1 MFHHLFVNTNIK
13 PEIIEVEKGAPLFI
27 FRLGKGKPHVFII
40 SGVHGNEQTGVY
52 VAENLIE
59 KLSKTELFGSITIV
73 PVANSPAFR
82 CKSRKSPMDG
92 LDMNRIF
99 PGNKE
104 GTITE
109 RLAAEIWEQAIQA
122 DYIIDLH
129 SCEEECVP
137 YVLALHRE
145 FSYVKSLAYKVG
157 IPYVIESTGMRGQL
171 FVEASREGIPAIIIE
186 MGGGCSVN
194 LQSAVQVRD
203 FLLNFLTSLGI
214 IQGYELGGKPEF
226 YGRIVE
232 IRAPT
237 DGLFLPKSFCGSEI
251 GEESPIGEIRNK
263 DNIISPLNGL
273 LVYIKKAM
281 YVFKGEKIAGI
292 ATKLQH

>member
-1 MFHHLFVNTNIK
+1 VFRHLFVNTNIK
-13 PEIIEVEKGAPLFI
+13 SETIEVEKGISLFI
-27 FRLGKGKPHVFII
+27 FRLGDGKPHVFLI
-40 SGVHGNEQTGVY
+40 SGIHGNEQTGVY

-73 PVANSPAFR
+73 PVANPPAFR
-82 CKSRKSPMDG
+82 CKSRISPMDG
-92 LDMNRIF
+92 LDMNRVF
-99 PGNKE
+99 PGNRE
-104 GTITE
+104 GTVTE
-109 RLAAEIWEQAIQA
+109 RLAAEIWEQAMQA

-129 SCEEECVP
+129 SCEEECIP

-157 IPYVIESTGMRGQL
+157 IPYVIESTGTRGQL

-186 MGGGCSVN
+186 MGGKCSVD
-194 LQSAVQVRD
+194 LQSAVRVRD

-214 IQGYELGGKPEF
+214 IQGYELESKPEF

-237 DGLFLPKSFCGSEI
+237 DGLFIPKSFCGSEVS
-251 GEESPIGEIRNK
+251 EESPIGEIKNK
-263 DNIISPLNGL
+263 NNITSPLNGL
-273 LVYIKKAM
+273 LVYIKKVM

-292 ATKLQH
+292 ATKLKH